1 MHDARHTHTPHYI
14 TTRFLTPDEFSSLT
28 SALGVEMSESELSEA
43 MMKIDDDGNGQI
55 EVGEYLEWWGDTEV
69 FVRWREQAEEQK
81 SLTDQT
87 NETDQQRPSTAPSE
101 GSGRDIFRAT
111 LETLPGGAATARG
124 APSYTSAAAKWS
136 LKSREHME
144 KERLPDISQAI
155 GRSIDAYDKT
165 GRRRRRLSRG
175 SVSTH
180 GSDAESIVG
189 RMLNVEVPTA
199 QLRAGLRSAGC
210 HSP

>member
-1 MHDARHTHTPHYI
+1 
-14 TTRFLTPDEFSSLT
+14 
-28 SALGVEMSESELSEA
+28 MSESELSEA

-69 FVRWREQAEEQK
+69 FVRWREQAEVQK

-111 LETLPGGAATARG
+111 LETLPGGAATTRGG
-124 APSYTSAAAKWS
+124 APPYTSAAAKWS
-136 LKSREHME
+136 QKSREHME

-175 SVSTH
+175 SISTD
-180 GSDAESIVG
+180 GSDVESIVG
-189 RMLNVEVPTA
+189 RMLSVEVPTA